1 MSDTAQLE
9 VQLTELAAK
18 VELLAAKDS
27 IRDCLLR
34 INRGMDRGDERL
46 MLSGFH
52 PDAEIC
58 WGSAD
63 PVPLAQWIEVGRVVI
78 AQAVRVQH
86 LIGNVLIEIE
96 GNLANVESYEIAHLT
111 SGDHGPSDTIM
122 ASRYVDKF
130 ERREGDWRV
139 KRRDKVTDWFRVMEA
154 MDDLWGKAALRAAR
168 DGSDVS
174 VQAFGAAAFSSS
186 GR

>member
-1 MSDTAQLE
+1 MSDTARLEAQLE
-9 VQLTELAAK
+9 DLVAK
-18 VELLAAKDS
+18 VERLAAKDS

-78 AQAVRVQH
+78 AQAARVQH

-96 GNLANVESYEIAHLT
+96 GDLANVESYEIAHLT
-111 SGDHGPSDTIM
+111 SGSDGLNDTIM

-130 ERREGDWRV
+130 ERRAGEWRV
-139 KRRDKVTDWFRVMEA
+139 KRRDKVTDWFRIMEA
-154 MDDLWGKAALRAAR
+154 ADDLWGKTALRAAR

-174 VQAFGAAAFSSS
+174 DRAFGSGVFSSS
-186 GR
+186 DR